1 MDADLMSKLSKIISD
16 PSTGEKIKEI
26 ISSPP
31 PSDEKATALPA
42 ATSIL
47 PPPPPTSSS
56 SIKNG
61 RALLLALRPYFD
73 KPRRDKIDKILDAMK
88 LGEYAQLFKTI
99 M

>member
-1 MDADLMSKLSKIISD
+1 MDSDLMSKLSKIISD

-31 PSDEKATALPA
+31 SNAEKPAVIPA
-42 ATSIL
+42 ATTVL
-47 PPPPPTSSS
+47 PPPPSSSS

-61 RALLLALRPYFD
+61 RALLTALRPYFD

-88 LGEYAQLFKTI
+88 LGEYAQLFKAI

>member
-1 MDADLMSKLSKIISD
+1 MNADLMEKLSKIISD
-16 PSTGEKIKEI
+16 PSTSDKIKEI

-31 PSDEKATALPA
+31 EESASPPPVIPA
-42 ATSIL
+42 ATSVM
-47 PPPPPTSSS
+47 PSAASS

-61 RALLLALRPYFD
+61 RALLIALRPYFD
-73 KPRRDKIDKILDAMK
+73 KPRRDKIDKIIDAMK